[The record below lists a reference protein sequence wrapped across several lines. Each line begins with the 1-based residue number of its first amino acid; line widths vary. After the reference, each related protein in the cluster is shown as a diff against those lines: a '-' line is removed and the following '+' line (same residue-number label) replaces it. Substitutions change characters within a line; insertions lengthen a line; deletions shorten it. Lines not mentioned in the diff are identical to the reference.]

1 MELAPGSRAK
11 NQYKIKNAYG
21 GRMGLDS
28 ETLLVVKL
36 PDSKVMR
43 VVSRSVFLA
52 LIFLTMPCI
61 GSILRGSNDSATNLQ
76 FGTFN
81 SDDLN
86 FLVHNLAEEGLLTK
100 NEKALIVR
108 SGIASGID
116 NLRNFDANQIVMTS
130 AMEGQ
135 SSFLDKSFDFVLV
148 SDLVDVKFV
157 DRVLK
162 VGGIVAFPLSN
173 DQANALQQKT
183 NYKIVYVRRYSSTII
198 AMKKTGP
205 VGMLGGSSSMKRRL
219 LRSETEA
226 KKTAALKEF
235 EDVLLEPPRWPMKDL
250 EKYSRKMKFLPQ
262 FLGDSLEVYRR
273 RVFVNVGIPE
283 ENKGV
288 NQWFHRNYPKM
299 QQEFEV
305 YDIDVEPEEAAQ
317 QSDVSDWL
325 TKNVS
330 EEEYVVMKAEAEVV
344 EEMISK
350 GTIRLVDELFLECN
364 NQWWKAGT
372 KSKTKRAY
380 WECLSLYGRVK
391 DEGVAVHQWWG
402 LKEN

>member
-116 NLRNFDANQIVMTS
+116 NLRNFDANQIV
-130 AMEGQ
+130 
-135 SSFLDKSFDFVLV
+135 DFSYGGPKLV
-148 SDLVDVKFV
+148 
-157 DRVLK
+157 
-162 VGGIVAFPLSN
+162 P
-173 DQANALQQKT
+173 
-183 NYKIVYVRRYSSTII
+183 
-198 AMKKTGP
+198 
-205 VGMLGGSSSMKRRL
+205 
-219 LRSETEA
+219 
-226 KKTAALKEF
+226 
-235 EDVLLEPPRWPMKDL
+235 
-250 EKYSRKMKFLPQ
+250 
-262 FLGDSLEVYRR
+262 
-273 RVFVNVGIPE
+273 
-283 ENKGV
+283 
-288 NQWFHRNYPKM
+288 
-299 QQEFEV
+299 
-305 YDIDVEPEEAAQ
+305 
-317 QSDVSDWL
+317 
-325 TKNVS
+325 
-330 EEEYVVMKAEAEVV
+330 
-344 EEMISK
+344 
-350 GTIRLVDELFLECN
+350 
-364 NQWWKAGT
+364 
-372 KSKTKRAY
+372 
-380 WECLSLYGRVK
+380 
-391 DEGVAVHQWWG
+391 
-402 LKEN
+402 